1 VITPKLK
8 ALVGQG
14 QTFSVRI
21 VPYVRPENAEPM
33 PASLVTDLLQFDE
46 VALLTYQ

>member
-1 VITPKLK
+1 MVTEKLR

-14 QTFSVRI
+14 QGFSVRI
-21 VPYVRPENAEPM
+21 VPYVRPENAERLPEN
-33 PASLVTDLLQFDE
+33 LVTDLLDFDQ